1 MSLNIPQKLES
12 EIEELITH
20 YPEKRSASMML
31 LHALQ
36 EHFGYVSKES
46 IEWIAK
52 KLELKPINVH

>member
-46 IEWIAK
+46 IEWIVK
-52 KLELKPINVH
+52 KL